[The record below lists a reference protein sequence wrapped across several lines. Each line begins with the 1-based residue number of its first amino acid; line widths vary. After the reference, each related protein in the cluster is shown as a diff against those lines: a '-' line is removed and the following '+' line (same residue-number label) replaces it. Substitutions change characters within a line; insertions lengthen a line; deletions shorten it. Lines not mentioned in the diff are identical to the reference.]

1 MREHDRLIFSLDEY
15 KMRLENVK
23 KEMVNRGIETLIITQ
38 PDNIFYLTGHETTGY
53 DVLQA
58 LIVPLDGGE
67 PYSLT
72 RFLEQSNMITRS
84 WVEDCHIY
92 LDHEDSAKKLI
103 DLLYETKR
111 DKTKIGYE
119 IEGMFLPLK
128 TRLALEK
135 EFLQNLISGSGVVE
149 KVRRIKSKAELELM
163 QKVADLSVVGMK
175 AGIDATKV
183 GVHEHEIAAAVHEAM
198 YRAGSH
204 YPSVRPYISSGWKT
218 NVGHATWT
226 DKKIENNECVFL
238 ELTACLDRYHAPL
251 MRTVFTGKVPQNILD
266 GEKVVLEHLERL
278 KEFMKPGVTASEVD
292 LLTRSEDQLRKIK
305 ATRISR
311 IGYGMG
317 ISFAP
322 TWDEGN
328 VVSLVQGNQTPLET
342 GMAFHLIPWIQFPD
356 DDAVMTIS
364 ETVVVTDKGAKSLM
378 PSLALDMVVK

>member
-1 MREHDRLIFSLDEY
+1 
-15 KMRLENVK
+15 
-23 KEMVNRGIETLIITQ
+23 
-38 PDNIFYLTGHETTGY
+38 
-53 DVLQA
+53 
-58 LIVPLDGGE
+58 
-67 PYSLT
+67 
-72 RFLEQSNMITRS
+72 
-84 WVEDCHIY
+84 
-92 LDHEDSAKKLI
+92 
-103 DLLYETKR
+103 
-111 DKTKIGYE
+111 
-119 IEGMFLPLK
+119 
-128 TRLALEK
+128 
-135 EFLQNLISGSGVVE
+135 
-149 KVRRIKSKAELELM
+149 
-163 QKVADLSVVGMK
+163 
-175 AGIDATKV
+175 
-183 GVHEHEIAAAVHEAM
+183 
-198 YRAGSH
+198 
-204 YPSVRPYISSGWKT
+204 
-218 NVGHATWT
+218 
-226 DKKIENNECVFL
+226 
-238 ELTACLDRYHAPL
+238 